1 MKFLYFSFI
10 SLLVF
15 PFLCFL
21 SSCIPSTPNQE
32 KATPVN
38 EKTSSETTAPPT
50 STPPPPAQV
59 STPNTEN
66 KPVEQ
71 IMAQKP
77 ETASETKPKTAKAT
91 VRFGVPGAGFPFSIQ
106 QSPLTG
112 QEGFAIKGSFG
123 LSGTIT
129 RPDPSKDL
137 WVFAGQFELPS
148 EDYEIGEVGFDV
160 LNAPVEYYTQKQ
172 PLPPSFIS
180 QVMITIPIKL
190 PPNPKDEKGNFK
202 VPFRLE
208 IPVPAKAQFQII
220 MTDKR

>member
-1 MKFLYFSFI
+1 MKFYSHIIFFASF
-10 SLLVF
+10 L
-15 PFLCFL
+15 FLL
-21 SSCIPSTPNQE
+21 SSCIPSTPTQE
-32 KATPVN
+32 KTAPVV
-38 EKTSSETTAPPT
+38 EKTLSETTASIPAAPPT
-50 STPPPPAQV
+50 STQSSA
-59 STPNTEN
+59 SNTEN
-66 KPVEQ
+66 KPLEQ
-71 IMAQKP
+71 TMAQKSD
-77 ETASETKPKTAKAT
+77 TSSGTKSKTAKAT
-91 VRFGVPGAGFPFSIQ
+91 VRFGMPGAGFPFAIQ
-106 QSPLTG
+106 QTPLTG

-148 EDYEIGEVGFDV
+148 EEYEIGEIGFDI
-160 LNAPVEYYTQKQ
+160 LNAPLEYYTQKQ
-172 PLPPSFIS
+172 PLPPSLIP

-208 IPVPAKAQFQII
+208 IPVSAKAQFNLI

>member
-1 MKFLYFSFI
+1 M
-10 SLLVF
+10 
-15 PFLCFL
+15 
-21 SSCIPSTPNQE
+21 
-32 KATPVN
+32 
-38 EKTSSETTAPPT
+38 EKTSTETTASIPAVVPNSIQPPT
-50 STPPPPAQV
+50 PT
-59 STPNTEN
+59 TEN

-71 IMAQKP
+71 KSDISSK
-77 ETASETKPKTAKAT
+77 SKTAKAT

-106 QSPLTG
+106 QAPLTG

-148 EDYEIGEVGFDV
+148 EDYEIGEIGFDI

-172 PLPPSFIS
+172 PLPPSFIPH
-180 QVMITIPIKL
+180 VMITIQIKL

-208 IPVPAKAQFQII
+208 IPVSAKAQFNLI